1 MGKNFCWEDAV
12 DDDSGLS
19 EDFVSSCG
27 ASVFCGVPSW
37 LLTTV
42 SSGWMPSI
50 TSEIVSPI
58 EEVSSVM
65 REALSS
71 VVLLELTS
79 SSGGQTGSVGWL
91 PPRTRTD
98 GPEWT
103 ESTEASEFGDQVL
116 SVLSLWTLLT
126 AGLPSWDKQLRIV
139 DNGKEC
145 LILSFTVKPV
155 FLILFL
161 GNGVRG
167 QEDFLDLI
175 LSFPLF
181 CFPKTIS
188 FLFGVNFISKP
199 LRIITPGIY
208 FSAEPGHLCLKKR
221 FSPVPGVIGESVLV
235 WTFGVLGELVLELF
249 CWTGGVLGPFLVL
262 QTQWF

>member
-1 MGKNFCWEDAV
+1 M
-12 DDDSGLS
+12 
-19 EDFVSSCG
+19 
-27 ASVFCGVPSW
+27 
-37 LLTTV
+37 
-42 SSGWMPSI
+42 
-50 TSEIVSPI
+50 
-58 EEVSSVM
+58 
-65 REALSS
+65 
-71 VVLLELTS
+71 
-79 SSGGQTGSVGWL
+79 
-91 PPRTRTD
+91 
-98 GPEWT
+98 
-103 ESTEASEFGDQVL
+103 
-116 SVLSLWTLLT
+116 
-126 AGLPSWDKQLRIV
+126 
-139 DNGKEC
+139 
-145 LILSFTVKPV
+145 SFTVKPV

-249 CWTGGVLGPFLVL
+249 C
-262 QTQWF
+262 